1 MKILI
6 VDDSRAMR
14 MIVVCTLRQAGYG
27 NHELVEASNGV
38 EALKA
43 IEAAPPDLVLSDWN
57 MPDLTG
63 IELLE
68 ELNRRHIK
76 IKFGFVTS
84 NGSPEMRRR
93 ALDTGALFLITKPFT
108 ADTFQQALTPVIGVG
123 ERVS

>member
-1 MKILI
+1 
-6 VDDSRAMR
+6 
-14 MIVVCTLRQAGYG
+14 
-27 NHELVEASNGV
+27 
-38 EALKA
+38 
-43 IEAAPPDLVLSDWN
+43 